1 MMKRI
6 ALLLA
11 TVLIVGA
18 CAAGES
24 GPTTVRLLTHDFF
37 AVPDELLTQ
46 FTNETGI
53 EVEIIRGGDAGI
65 VINQAILASGNP
77 VADVLFGVDTTLL
90 SRTIDAD
97 LFQPY
102 RSVAGRDFVE
112 GYGTAGGV
120 VTPIDFGDVCL
131 NYDTIRLP
139 NPPSSLEEL
148 TDERFRGMLVMPDPT
163 ISSPGL
169 AFLLATIDRFGETGP
184 YTWRDYWTDLRAND
198 VEIVADWGTAYYSS
212 FSAPGTGSRPI
223 VVSYASS
230 PPAEVMFSDPPI
242 DRATTAVIEDGC
254 FRQVEYAGVLRGS
267 RNQGPARQL
276 IDFMLAIPFQE
287 SVPSSM
293 FVFPVNPAATL
304 PEVFIA
310 NALVPSD
317 PASIDP
323 GTIEQNRER
332 WLTEWIDTVLR

>member
-11 TVLIVGA
+11 IVLVAAA
-18 CAAGES
+18 CADDS
-24 GPTTVRLLTHDFF
+24 GPATVRLLTHDFF
-37 AVPDELLTQ
+37 AVPDELLAQ

-97 LFQPY
+97 LFEPY
-102 RSVAGRDFVE
+102 RSNTGVGFVE
-112 GYGTAGGV
+112 AYGTAEGL

-131 NYDTIRLP
+131 NYDTVLLP
-139 NPPSSLEEL
+139 KPPTSLEEL
-148 TDERFRGMLVMPDPT
+148 TDERFRGMLVVPDPT

-169 AFLLATIDRFGETGP
+169 AFLLATIDRFGETDP

-212 FSAPGTGSRPI
+212 FSATGTGSRPI

-230 PPAEVMFSDPPI
+230 PPAEVLFSDPPI

-267 RNQGPARQL
+267 RNRDSARQL

-293 FVFPVNPAATL
+293 FVFPVNPAAML

-310 NALVPSD
+310 NAMVPSD

-323 GTIEQNRER
+323 DTIEQNRER